1 MRPNGSQHWIG
12 CSNELMYLGP
22 KFLQWGHSVTAVLLS
37 LSIPGQD
44 HFSCSFSRVWS
55 HPKCPFS
62 SCASAASL
70 VLSVLGAH
78 STFATLSVAFVH
90 TCHSL
95 SPLIMKFVALC
106 LALRLVWMSGM
117 SWFVS
122 ASTTSLSQ
130 GLSANRSRSCA
141 CSLASVAPLSCMMS
155 FVMPWLSWL
164 ASQSGRTD
172 QSAPSLPSPSPL
184 ASDHFLLMA
193 STTTLVTPGRCQM
206 SVMFLLV
213 IDSSHLACV
222 EFCLF
227 LSRTSRS
234 AWQSVSISIGD
245 P

>member
-1 MRPNGSQHWIG
+1 MRSNGSWHRISF
-12 CSNELMYLGP
+12 SNELMYLGP
-22 KFLQWGHSVTAVLLS
+22 KFLQQGHSVTAVFLS
-37 LSIPGQD
+37 LSIPGQN
-44 HFSCSFSRVWS
+44 HFSRSFSRMWS

-70 VLSVLGAH
+70 ALSILGAH
-78 STFATLSVAFVH
+78 STFTTLSVAFIR
-90 TCHSL
+90 TFYSL

-106 LALRLVWMSGM
+106 LALHLVRMLGM

-130 GLSANRSRSCA
+130 GSSANCSHSCA

-155 FVMPWLSWL
+155 FVMPWL
-164 ASQSGRTD
+164 ASQSGQTD

-184 ASDHFLLMA
+184 VSDHFLLMA
-193 STTTLVTPGRCQM
+193 SATTLVTPGRCQM

-213 IDSSHLACV
+213 IDSSHLACI